1 MRGAYTTSQSTRETR
16 TPHRAAEGSGAACGA
31 VQSGCPQAIRIALP
45 AGDVRGAQAG
55 GIPEAL
61 RAARAWSTR
70 KMCYPGGGR
79 ATWLRGFV
87 WSRQHL
93 R

>member
-16 TPHRAAEGSGAACGA
+16 KPHRAAEGSGAACGA

-55 GIPEAL
+55 D
-61 RAARAWSTR
+61 
-70 KMCYPGGGR
+70 M
-79 ATWLRGFV
+79 RGAQAGDLHCAP
-87 WSRQHL
+87 SG
-93 R
+93 